1 MNFDDFKNLY
11 SISKTLRFELKPVG
25 KTLENIIR
33 DGILEQDQHRAE
45 SYQKVKKII
54 DDYHKSFIDKALSD
68 CVLGDGKGGE
78 EDLLTQYVEARR
90 GKNEDAKKFKL
101 AKEALRKRISEKL
114 KKTDGYRDMF
124 KKELIQKILPAFV
137 GDDEENRKL
146 VAEFDHFTTYFGG
159 FNINREN
166 MYSAEEQSTAIA
178 YRLVDENLPRFVEN
192 LGIYTRIK
200 EADGMKEEIL
210 EVQKAFEPYLQ
221 GTSMDQ
227 VFSLSYFNN
236 LLTQRR
242 IELYNALIGGR
253 TEEDGTK
260 VQGLNEKINLYNQQ
274 HNDTRLPRFQV
285 LYKQI
290 LSDRVAVSWL
300 PDVFTRDSEVLN
312 AVKSFYEG
320 GAVEALRGCKT
331 LMSLIG
337 KYNMEGIFIR
347 NDQQLSA
354 ISNRLWG
361 RWDALKQVVVE
372 MLVKEV
378 KQKKNENDEDYIK
391 RLDKEFRERES
402 FSISFINS
410 CMGERNVKIQDY
422 FSAFGSEEGKD
433 LLTKVEEGYETVSGL
448 LNGEYPKE
456 KNLSQDTDSVEKLK
470 LFLDSLLDVLHFI
483 KPLLGS
489 GDEPNRDGL
498 FYAELTPIW
507 DALDK
512 VTPLYN
518 KVRNYMTRKPYSVDK
533 IKLNFDN
540 ATLLNGWPE
549 SMEINNSGL
558 IFRDSGNYY
567 LGILKKEF
575 RNNFNGHTDPQDE
588 NDVIEKMIYMQ
599 GGDMGKNVQ
608 NLMVIDGK
616 TRKVN
621 GRKEKTGEFAGS
633 NLRLE
638 QAKCEHLPC
647 DINRIRLQRS
657 YSVSSNE
664 FCKDDLC
671 TFIDYYKQRVEE
683 YYSDYSFRFKAS
695 SDYDSFDDFTSHVNS
710 QAYQIY
716 FRPISRAYI
725 NNLIEEGK
733 LFFFQIYNKDFSVH
747 SHGTPNM
754 HTLYWRMLFDEQNL
768 SNVVYK
774 LNGEAEVFFRKRSLE
789 CDRPTHPKGVAIAN
803 KNENN
808 QKKESTFQYDLVK
821 DRRYTVDKFQF
832 HVPITLNFKA
842 KGESNINELVYQYLA
857 QSQDTHVIGID
868 RGERHLLYLVLIG
881 PKGNIIKQFSLNKI
895 ANVYNGQEYTTDY
908 HTLLDKRENK
918 RQEARRSWQT
928 IEGIKELKEGYLS
941 QVVHKITKLMVE
953 YHAIVV
959 LEDLNIGF
967 MRGRQKVEKQV
978 YQKFEKMLID
988 KLNYLVDKKA
998 NPSSPGGLLNAYQ
1011 LTNKFTSFREMTKQ
1025 NGFLFYIP
1033 AWNTSKIDP
1042 VTGFVNMLDTNYY
1055 NVSKAQE
1062 FFGKFESIRY
1072 NAKRG
1077 WFEFDMDYMRFGD
1090 KAKGTRTRWT
1100 ICTNDERI
1108 ESFRNPEKNNQW
1120 DTRKVDLT
1128 HEIRVLLS
1136 EYDISTEGEIKAAVV
1151 SQDKPQFFERLLH
1164 LLRLTL
1170 QMRNSVPNTE
1180 TDYLI
1185 SPVQDSKG
1193 QFFDSRRAT
1202 SSLPENADA
1211 NGAYNIARKGLMV
1224 LRQICAAWE
1233 GGTSHKNLKLDLTN
1247 KAWLR
1252 FAQEK
1257 PYLDE

>member
-68 CVLGDGKGGE
+68 CVLGDGKGGKD
-78 EDLLTQYVEARR
+78 DLLTQYVEARR
-90 GKNEDAKKFKL
+90 GKNEDAKKLKL

-146 VAEFDHFTTYFGG
+146 VAEFDHFTTYFSG
-159 FNINREN
+159 FNMNREN

-200 EADGMKEEIL
+200 EADGMGDEIL
-210 EVQKAFEPYLQ
+210 KVQKAFEPYLQ

-227 VFSLSYFNN
+227 VFSLSYFND

-274 HNDTRLPRFQV
+274 HNNARLPRFQV

-300 PDVFTRDSEVLN
+300 PDVFTCDSEVLN

-320 GAVEALRGCKT
+320 GAVEALRGCET

-422 FSAFGSEEGKD
+422 FSAFGSEDGKD
-433 LLTKVEEGYETVSGL
+433 LLNKVEEAYGTVSGL

-456 KNLSQDTDSVEKLK
+456 KNLSQDTDSVERLK
-470 LFLDSLLDVLHFI
+470 FFLDSLLDVLHFI

-518 KVRNYMTRKPYSVDK
+518 KVRNYMTRKPYSEEK

-540 ATLLNGWPE
+540 STLLAGWDLNKE
-549 SMEINNSGL
+549 TDNATVLLRKGGL
-558 IFRDSGNYY
+558 YY
-567 LGILKKEF
+567 LAIMNKRHNNVFQADKVERNEPYYEKMVYKLLPGPNKMLPKVFFSRSRIEEFAPSKRILKIYESGSFKKGENFDIEDCRAMIDFFKESISIHEDWRQF
-575 RNNFNGHTDPQDE
+575 GFQFSDTSSYEDISAFYRE
-588 NDVIEKMIYMQ
+588 ISEQ
-599 GGDMGKNVQ
+599 GY
-608 NLMVIDGK
+608 
-616 TRKVN
+616 
-621 GRKEKTGEFAGS
+621 
-633 NLRLE
+633 NLRFT
-638 QAKCEHLPC
+638 PVSVNYV
-647 DINRIRLQRS
+647 DRL
-657 YSVSSNE
+657 
-664 FCKDDLC
+664 
-671 TFIDYYKQRVEE
+671 
-683 YYSDYSFRFKAS
+683 
-695 SDYDSFDDFTSHVNS
+695 VN
-710 QAYQIY
+710 
-716 FRPISRAYI
+716 
-725 NNLIEEGK
+725 EGK
-733 LFFFQIYNKDFSVH
+733 IYLFQIYSKDFSPF
-747 SHGTPNM
+747 SKGMPNI
-754 HTLYWRMLFDEQNL
+754 HTLYWKALFDETNL
-768 SNVVYK
+768 GNVVYK

-842 KGESNINELVYQYLA
+842 KGENNINELVYQYLA

-868 RGERHLLYLVLIG
+868 RGERHLLYLVLID

-895 ANVYNGQEYTTDY
+895 DNVYNGQEYTTDY
-908 HTLLDKRENK
+908 HTLLDKRESK
-918 RQEARRSWQT
+918 RQEARKSWQT

-1042 VTGFVNMLDTNYY
+1042 VTGFVNMLDTSYY

-1077 WFEFDMDYMRFGD
+1077 WFEFDMDYMSFGD
-1090 KAKGTRTRWT
+1090 KAKGTKTRWT

-1151 SQDKPQFFERLLH
+1151 SQNKPQFFERLLH

-1185 SPVQDSKG
+1185 SPVQDSEG

-1202 SSLPENADA
+1202 FSLPENADA
-1211 NGAYNIARKGLMV
+1211 NGAYNIARKGLMF
-1224 LRQICAAWE
+1224 LRQMCAAWE
-1233 GGTSHKNLKLDLTN
+1233 GGTSRKNLKLDPTN